1 MVELMRGV
9 VAGGGTAAGASAAGQ
24 PLAGKTGT
32 ENDHTDVWF
41 IGYTPTYSTGVWM
54 GNPERKESLGAGMTG
69 GHGALPFFNAFMN
82 VFMKGKKI
90 ESFPSAP
97 SMPSEIKLLMERNRR
112 EELEK
117 LENAVQESIKS
128 GALTKP
134 TPLAET
140 PADVPPVE
148 NPDGVKTSPVG
159 DPPPMRQPVQQPPP
173 AKNPD
178 PPPTDKPEGTKPK
191 GKKGDG

>member
-1 MVELMRGV
+1 M
-9 VAGGGTAAGASAAGQ
+9 
-24 PLAGKTGT
+24 
-32 ENDHTDVWF
+32 
-41 IGYTPTYSTGVWM
+41 STGVWM

-82 VFMKGKKI
+82 AFMKGKKT
-90 ESFPSAP
+90 ESFPDRP
-97 SMPSEIKLLMERNRR
+97 SMPSEIRMLMERNKR

-117 LENAVQESIKS
+117 LENAEAESIKS

-134 TPLAET
+134 TPLAEAPT
-140 PADVPPVE
+140 GSAPVE
-148 NPDGVKTSPVG
+148 DPDAVKTNPAG
-159 DPPPMRQPVQQPPP
+159 DPPPPMRQPIQVQPP
-173 AKNPD
+173 AKKPD